1 VKREPTLDSWSCTLL
16 GLLFGVFL
24 LWLSITVASGA
35 FSHFLQGRIYNQP
48 ADGFIWRAPASGAI
62 ITLTIGLWMMLDYSS
77 PGIYRPI
84 HELQSYIPDNK
95 KASLKPDE
103 GAPYPSMT
111 VTRADGKKEVYFKQP
126 GTRLEYKSK
135 INMPLPST
143 PVEIEVEEEGKILV
157 FKPEKDA
164 KGNYLRRTG
173 QPLVYKDERKRQM
186 IEGGLGALV
195 INRPG
200 ATFLVLFLHLLHFL
214 AWFACL
220 WFLFEFQ
227 PLHAFGLGAAFC
239 ALLTLFF
246 LPPILNFTETVSKQ
260 RTKPEVVSTPTKAV

>member
-1 VKREPTLDSWSCTLL
+1 ML
-16 GLLFGVFL
+16 GLFFGVFL

-35 FSHFLQGRIYNQP
+35 FSHFLQGRIYSQP
-48 ADGFIWRAPASGAI
+48 ADGFIWRAPASGAV
-62 ITLTIGLWMMLDYSS
+62 ITLTLGLWMMLDYGS

-84 HELQSYIPDNK
+84 HELQSYTPDNK

-103 GAPYPSMT
+103 GAPYSSMT
-111 VTRADGKKEVYFKQP
+111 ITRADGKKEMYFKQP

-143 PVEIEVEEEGKILV
+143 PVEIEVDEEGKISV

-164 KGNYLRRTG
+164 KGNYLRRAG
-173 QPLVYKDERKRQM
+173 QALVYKDERGRQM

-200 ATFLVLFLHLLHFL
+200 ATLLVLFLHVLHFL
-214 AWFACL
+214 HGL
-220 WFLFEFQ
+220 
-227 PLHAFGLGAAFC
+227 PAFGFC
-239 ALLTLFF
+239 WNFNHCMHLAWGQPFALC
-246 LPPILNFTETVSKQ
+246 
-260 RTKPEVVSTPTKAV
+260 